1 MIWSVEAWRGAA
13 ALLVVWAHWAVPLG
27 FEPNYGRYAFVGVD
41 LFFVLSGFVFAPSL
55 FGGVGPLL
63 PYAVRRATRMLP
75 AYWVALAVYVA
86 LAAAAGKPLLYLPQ
100 HVVLAHLQ
108 SREMAFYYNP
118 AFWSLPAELE
128 YYALLPVLAW
138 VCARWGPRGFAA
150 MLAAAIALRLGLMAA
165 ADAQSQNLAYL
176 ALHHLP
182 GLILEFFLGA
192 WAWHW
197 GRTTNQSRRRLAAA
211 LGATLA
217 VATVWAYPVLEHWA
231 GGHDWKNGQLGAVTG
246 AAFAL
251 WLAGTAHA
259 TPVWGWL
266 RDVGWW
272 AGRLSYG
279 VYLLH
284 MAWLPWLVV
293 LRSAVGAWLALA
305 LGLVLLILSAEGLH
319 RLVEAPAR
327 AWGRRWAAAWIR
339 QKTSVSPG

>member
-27 FEPNYGRYAFVGVD
+27 FEPNLGRYAFVGVD

-55 FGGVGPLL
+55 WGGVGPLL
-63 PYAVRRATRMLP
+63 PYAVRRAMRLLP
-75 AYWVALAVYVA
+75 AYWAALAVYVA

-138 VCARWGPRGFAA
+138 VCARWGLRGFAA
-150 MLAAAIALRLGLMAA
+150 MLAVAIALRIGLMRA
-165 ADAQSQNLAYL
+165 ADGTAQNLAYL

-182 GLILEFFLGA
+182 GMAVEFLLGA

-197 GRTTNQSRRRLAAA
+197 GRQAEPGARRFAAVLGVA
-211 LGATLA
+211 LG
-217 VATVWAYPVLEHWA
+217 VATVLLYPLLERWA
-231 GGHDWKNGQLGAVTG
+231 GGHDWKNGQLGGVTA

-251 WLAGTAHA
+251 WLAGTAWA
-259 TPVWGWL
+259 VPASPWMRGL
-266 RDVGWW
+266 GWW
-272 AGRLSYG
+272 SGRLSYG

-284 MAWLPWLVV
+284 MAWLPVAVFFQKV
-293 LRSAVGAWLALA
+293 LGAWPALL
-305 LGLVLLILSAEGLH
+305 LGLVLLFLSAEGLH
-319 RLVEAPAR
+319 RAVEAPAR
-327 AWGRRWAAAWIR
+327 RWGRRWAQRRAA